1 MASLPHATVTA
12 TVVGRLLRVVS
23 PDPSAGL
30 DWLRTA
36 GLARQN
42 AKRPRIQD
50 ASGAPLVQLSLE
62 EGFFLAFEAKSLRIL
77 SSTGVQLDAPSA
89 ERLFAELQ
97 PRFAAYAAAYAHF
110 RRAGWEVTSGLK
122 YGMDYLLYP
131 QESAHAGGHVHAP
144 FSVVVHVPG
153 GASPSAA
160 VLGSDD
166 GWGGQ
171 HDLSW
176 KTIQGYS
183 RLSCQVRACL
193 ARASTVSVFLG
204 APSWRAEPRL
214 VDIISQKVF
223 RKSLFQSQTPQTFVN

>member
-1 MASLPHATVTA
+1 MASLPHATLTA
-12 TVVGRLLRVVS
+12 TVVGRLLRVVA

-50 ASGAPLVQLSLE
+50 ASGAQLVQLSLE

-77 SSTGVQLDAPSA
+77 SSNGVQLDAPSA

-122 YGMDYLLYP
+122 YGVDYLLYP
-131 QESAHAGGHVHAP
+131 QESAHVHAGAHVHAP

-153 GASPSAA
+153 GAS
-160 VLGSDD
+160 VLESDD

-193 ARASTVSVFLG
+193 ARAISAAVCFG
-204 APSWRAEPRL
+204 APRERVL
-214 VDIISQKVF
+214 Y
-223 RKSLFQSQTPQTFVN
+223 